1 MPDLKTLAASLGLSI
16 TTVSRALDGYPDV
29 SEATRKRVREAAEA
43 AGYRPNASAR
53 RLRKQKAEV
62 VAVPLPIASG
72 RIGTPHLLDLLS
84 GCAERLAQAHLA
96 LMIAPV
102 PKGESELDLCRRFV
116 DGRRVDAMLLVRT
129 RRQDE
134 RVAYLQSRGL
144 PFVTDGRTAGAA
156 HPWMDGDGQDG
167 FARATRRFIADG
179 HRRIGLVSGEE
190 DFFFAHARTEGWRT
204 TMAEAGLASD
214 LIAVGDLSE
223 QGGFDAASRMLALPD
238 PPTALLCTTDEMAF
252 GALGA
257 IRRAGR
263 GVAVVGHDN
272 LPGGAFTDPPLSSMR
287 MQAENLGHSIAE
299 LLLGAM
305 DGKPAESLQI
315 LNPVAFVDRQSH
327 LRHPSAGP
335 SITGRTT

>member
-1 MPDLKTLAASLGLSI
+1 MPDLRSLARSLDLST
-16 TTVSRALDGYPDV
+16 TTVSRALDGYSDV
-29 SEATRKRVREAAEA
+29 SEATRQRVREA

-84 GCAERLAQAHLA
+84 GCAERLARAHLA

-144 PFVTDGRTAGAA
+144 PFVTDGRTEGAA
-156 HPWMDGDGQDG
+156 HAWMDGDGRDG
-167 FARATRRFIADG
+167 FLRAARRFIADG
-179 HRRIGLVSGEE
+179 HRRIGLVGGDE
-190 DFFFAHARTEGWRT
+190 DFFFAHARAEGWR
-204 TMAEAGLASD
+204 AALREAGLAQD
-214 LIAVGDLSE
+214 LHAQGELSE
-223 QGGFDAASRMLALPD
+223 QGGFEACRRLLALPD
-238 PPTALLCTTDEMAF
+238 PPTAILCATDEMAF

-257 IRRAGR
+257 IRAGGR
-263 GVAVVGHDN
+263 DVAVVGHDD
-272 LPGGAFTDPPLSSMR
+272 LPAGAYTDPPLSSMR
-287 MQAENLGHSIAE
+287 MAGENLGQRIGE

-305 DGKPAESLQI
+305 EGRPAEELQI

-327 LRHPSAGP
+327 LRRSTAGP
-335 SITGRTT
+335 STTGRKT